1 MNQNTFICCSCLFET
16 GLNGN
21 GASSERAHAGRA
33 PLAARIPPAREPEM
47 QAQKRKGKTAAR
59 RGLVPTAHP
68 QTHVRHGAAEDRHQA
83 GHRDGFPRPD
93 VRVMRSIKWATA
105 ANTVCMEK
113 QSMDRGP
120 AFERFFLA

>member
-1 MNQNTFICCSCLFET
+1 MET
-16 GLNGN
+16 VRRVN
-21 GASSERAHAGRA
+21 AHT
-33 PLAARIPPAREPEM
+33 PAAHIHPAAEPEM
-47 QAQKRKGKTAAR
+47 QAQKRNGKTAAKSGLVAR
-59 RGLVPTAHP
+59 LVPTAHP
-68 QTHVRHGAAEDRHQA
+68 QARVCHGAAEDRHQA

-113 QSMDRGP
+113 QSMDRGA